1 MPGDVD
7 SEHRKVFQAVLQ
19 GLTRAAMC
27 EVDAVLAFVESTRLL
42 FESPALRRVDILEGM
57 WHYSRFSLD

>member
-7 SEHRKVFQAVLQ
+7 SDHLKVFQAVLQ

-27 EVDAVLAFVESTRLL
+27 EVDAVLAFVESARLL
-42 FESPALRRVDILEGM
+42 FDSPALSRVDILEGV
-57 WHYSRFSLD
+57 